1 MVPPR
6 KLIEVALVLSAFGLL
21 VFAGTPLRAQSGE
34 RCFAETGFCIA
45 GRIREVW
52 EQNGGL
58 AAFGYPIGP
67 QQEEQVDGRPLQVQW
82 FQRQRFELHPE
93 NAAPYDVLLG
103 RLGDQY
109 LLAQGRDWWQNPRSE
124 PQAGCQYFA
133 ESGHNVCG
141 AFLAAWQ
148 GSGLEFDG
156 LAGVSAVESLALWGL
171 PLSDAQTETIDGR
184 PLTVQWFERA
194 RFELHPDNAPP
205 FNVLFGLLGS
215 ALQAPEPPAPPV
227 DPVLTAT
234 PGPPPTATPEPTEQ
248 PQPTSEPEPE
258 PDPPTR
264 VPPTRVPPTRT
275 PVPPTRVPPTP
286 VPPTPVPPPT
296 AVPPSPTPAVPPS
309 GGLPTSGI
317 GRQFIGDLTAADTQN
332 VAVPRCLGA
341 VEEGDP
347 LPGSG
352 NVTYTVTNAGGTIVE
367 TATSPDSGTMDLVTE
382 AGKCRR
388 RVHHYGGAERGRTGY
403 RQRHGGRSAAGRGPR
418 RHLGASSSHP

>member
-1 MVPPR
+1 MIPTR
-6 KLIEVALVLSAFGLL
+6 KLIGVALALSAFGLL
-21 VFAGTPLRAQSGE
+21 MFAGTPLRAQTGE

-275 PVPPTRVPPTP
+275 PVPPTRVPPTA
-286 VPPTPVPPPT
+286 VPADAGPTHGSPAHRRSRPRRPPP
-296 AVPPSPTPAVPPS
+296 
-309 GGLPTSGI
+309 
-317 GRQFIGDLTAADTQN
+317 
-332 VAVPRCLGA
+332 
-341 VEEGDP
+341 
-347 LPGSG
+347 
-352 NVTYTVTNAGGTIVE
+352 
-367 TATSPDSGTMDLVTE
+367 
-382 AGKCRR
+382 CRR
-388 RVHHYGGAERGRTGY
+388 PVACRRNC
-403 RQRHGGRSAAGRGPR
+403 AA
-418 RHLGASSSHP
+418 SVS